1 MHESPSR
8 HRAYRK
14 TIWMVLI
21 TAFILFA
28 GVIAL
33 GLWHSAELRNIFSGQ
48 FNDEQQVIAQN
59 ISRLIERELDFL
71 EKEIRL
77 LRSEVAANPF
87 SPEALQPGIQKSLA
101 RISESGVRKIMIT
114 DPGKNTE
121 EAAIHHYTTG
131 DHWVLPGS
139 EMNWPASFPDP
150 GALSKET
157 VWFSRPKPD
166 RPNITMFMAAALP
179 ADKGLIVFDIN
190 VSWLLSPFLK
200 DIRSGKTGYA
210 WIICDQGYFLYHPEN
225 DFIGRDAFDVRQQK
239 DPRISFHTINF
250 IQQEKMLKGLEG
262 TGHYESGWHR
272 GMTGRIEKLIAY
284 TPIRISDAFPQR
296 WSIAVVAPVAEI
308 EGLVRDAQNRQ
319 MLIQVLILTAIAASA
334 SAVLLFEKRWSRYLE
349 QEVNER
355 TQALSRSEEKY
366 RSLVESAEDFI
377 FTVDPNGYLMSVNS
391 FAAAFFGKTP
401 EECLKKPLST
411 LFPRHAA
418 KKMSQLAGRVFR
430 GKRSVQ
436 DTFDIAEKDRL
447 TWINANFMPLKDKKG
462 SVGAVLCIARDV
474 TEQKNLESRLINA
487 EKLASMGTLA
497 AGVAHEINNPIG
509 VILGFSDLLLQDAEP
524 DSQAWEDL
532 KTIERQGMH
541 CKQIVENLLSFARHG
556 RESTEYADL
565 AECIDEVIKITRHT
579 LEMNDI
585 ETDIRMP
592 DHLPLVNGDFRQL
605 QQVFLNLVNN
615 SMAAMPAGGKLVLSG
630 SVDETNRRVIIT
642 VSDTG
647 TGIPE
652 TDLSHIFEPFY
663 TTKAEGE
670 GTGLGLF
677 VSYGI
682 INRYGGMIECT
693 SRTPEASDNPGTTF
707 TITLLQAPERM
718 DHE

>member
-1 MHESPSR
+1 MHDTPSR
-8 HRAYRK
+8 HRAYRQ
-14 TIWMVLI
+14 TIWLVLV
-21 TAFILFA
+21 TAFFLLA

-33 GLWHSAELRNIFSGQ
+33 GMRHSAELRNIVAGQ
-48 FNDEQQVIAQN
+48 FNDEQMVIAQN
-59 ISRLIERELDFL
+59 VSRLIERELDFL
-71 EKEIRL
+71 KKEIRL
-77 LRSEVAANPF
+77 LSSEVAATPF
-87 SPEALQPGIQKSLA
+87 SAEALRPGIQKSLA

-114 DPGKNTE
+114 DPGKTSGK
-121 EAAIHHYTTG
+121 AAIHHYTTG
-131 DHWVLPGS
+131 DHWVLTGS
-139 EMNWPASFPDP
+139 EANTPAAFPDP
-150 GALSKET
+150 ASLSGET
-157 VWFSRPKPD
+157 VWFSRPEPD
-166 RPNITMFMAAALP
+166 RPGITMHIAAALP
-179 ADKGLIVFDIN
+179 ADNGLIVFDIN
-190 VSWLLSPFLK
+190 VSWLLDPFVK
-200 DIRSGKTGYA
+200 DIRSGQTGYA
-210 WIICDQGYFLYHPEN
+210 WIICDQGYFLYHPEK

-250 IQQEKMLKGLEG
+250 IQQEKMLRGMEG

-284 TPIRISDAFPQR
+284 TPIRISDAFPQK

-308 EGLVRDAQNRQ
+308 EGLVRDAHNRQ
-319 MLIQVLILTAIAASA
+319 LLLQLLVLTAIVAAA
-334 SAVLLFEKRWSRYLE
+334 GAILLFEKRWSRHLE
-349 QEVNER
+349 QEVSER
-355 TQALSRSEEKY
+355 THALSRSEEKY
-366 RSLVESAEDFI
+366 RSLIESAEDFI
-377 FTVDPNGYLMSVNS
+377 FTVDPNGNLLSVNS
-391 FAAAFFGKTP
+391 FAAAFFGKTQ
-401 EECLKKPLST
+401 EECINKPLSD
-411 LFPRHAA
+411 LFPRLAA
-418 KKMSQLAGRVFR
+418 KRMSQLAGRVFR
-430 GKRSVQ
+430 GRRSVRE
-436 DTFDIAEKDRL
+436 TFDIAEKDRL

-497 AGVAHEINNPIG
+497 AGVAHEINNPLG

-532 KTIERQGMH
+532 KTIERQGLH

-565 AECIDEVIKITRHT
+565 AECIGEVIKITRHT

-585 ETDIRMP
+585 ETDILLP
-592 DHLPLVNGDFRQL
+592 DHLPLVIGDLRQL

-615 SMAAMPAGGKLVLSG
+615 ALSAMPAGGRLTLSG
-630 SVDETNRRVIIT
+630 RTDETNRRVIIT

-652 TDLSHIFEPFY
+652 TDLGHIFEPFY

-682 INRYGGMIECT
+682 INRYGGTIECI
-693 SRTPEASDNPGTTF
+693 SRTRESSESPGTTF
-707 TITLLQAPERM
+707 TITLLQAPERTA
-718 DHE
+718 HE